1 MADIQMGKYVS
12 MLLRHRPQEAG
23 VVLDEHGWTDVA
35 DLVAKVKP
43 KYPDISEEL
52 LHEMAFAPDKQR
64 YEFSEDNKR
73 IRAVHGHSVS
83 VDLGYEA
90 KEPPAI
96 LYHGSAEKFR
106 KGIEKEGLIKKS
118 RQFVHLSENIKAA
131 KEVGRR
137 HGKLVLYEIAAKQM
151 YDAGFV
157 FYRSTSGVRLTDN
170 VPLEFMKEIS
180 SV

>member
-12 MLLRHRPQEAG
+12 MLLRHRPEEAG

-73 IRAVHGHSVS
+73 IRAALVALGQPLLNLLYSINVH
-83 VDLGYEA
+83 
-90 KEPPAI
+90 
-96 LYHGSAEKFR
+96 F
-106 KGIEKEGLIKKS
+106 
-118 RQFVHLSENIKAA
+118 
-131 KEVGRR
+131 
-137 HGKLVLYEIAAKQM
+137 
-151 YDAGFV
+151 
-157 FYRSTSGVRLTDN
+157 
-170 VPLEFMKEIS
+170 IS
-180 SV
+180 I